1 MLCQSDL
8 IYIGFMYQGYL
19 LIFPQLYFL
28 ILEENFPILMLDHYI
43 LMIVQFWI
51 LILKLESYY
60 YLGIKYRK
68 LNLRKSNLKDL
79 ILGLAKQ
86 LTNPILRII
95 NSNLICLGPNEVCI
109 VLQSVGNDEMAK
121 VRIYM
126 NISKSNF
133 VCMVVCSISTH
144 HIVLFH

>member
-1 MLCQSDL
+1 
-8 IYIGFMYQGYL
+8 
-19 LIFPQLYFL
+19 
-28 ILEENFPILMLDHYI
+28 MLDHYI
-43 LMIVQFWI
+43 LMIVSFGYSA
-51 LILKLESYY
+51 SYY

-109 VLQSVGNDEMAK
+109 VL
-121 VRIYM
+121 
-126 NISKSNF
+126 
-133 VCMVVCSISTH
+133 
-144 HIVLFH
+144 